1 MNNLL
6 IPKLSGSVLQCIL
19 SSYDY
24 IIAIISKREND
35 VWLLDSYMI
44 KSDVG
49 KECIDDSI
57 IITNADSSRSGKV
70 RSLSEYL
77 DDNKIWRAEFS
88 ILTNDS
94 NLFIV
99 DILLYVSEVSF
110 EKRNY
115 EIYLKDIQESENK
128 SIDQAI
134 WSKICSFISI
144 AKELY
149 TKKGIQKSYY
159 YCTKSNINGILSN
172 YSILFGTLTKL
183 ESAELQTITCLLSS
197 CTVDDAVRRISIESI
212 KSAKAAIMSR
222 NMSHNLG
229 SHYIANTKNY
239 ISNLANAKNDSD
251 LRGLTHLLQ
260 YIQERMDYIATVI
273 SNDVYP
279 LGALNI
285 KSQIFDEL
293 TIDDC
298 GERHGEKYITTNFL
312 LKYIVFSEKY
322 SRVNTDNSKLKNLR
336 IEINYPEVVSKNSG
350 KKIDPIFTGKKDR
363 KEIEESL
370 KLELSKLNIAV
381 PCGIMA
387 RHALFN
393 IIENII
399 RNSAKHN
406 KENSESELVIRLTLK
421 EVDRESLKI
430 SIHDNRGGYDSLI
443 GEYKDGVIA
452 NRLKELRFLEADGS
466 LNKNNKGLKEM
477 IISALWLKNKDV
489 GEVMTRIDNATDG
502 EEKYKIITQECLDI
516 ERSTDGHLSYVLV
529 LPIYQEVM
537 SIKDYLN
544 DRKTLLTKLNN
555 IYADVV
561 TGPSKESDKL
571 EKSFDDIFPRYLV
584 EDEKVEVM
592 PSVEKLKN
600 TICQNLH
607 ISMDDFDKYTIH
619 IDKVVTGNPYKDI
632 KGVENEML
640 ENPTDKQIC
649 FITHF
654 DTQNDNQKKETLE
667 KYKQVAYLDSISGEN
682 FTSTLVSPDFLR
694 DEYLKCK
701 VIESALT
708 KIAIIDERIYEKF
721 APNEKTEQLSVL
733 NELQKDVSD
742 KNIQSVHE
750 LISLIEN
757 YYSSMFAEE
766 KLVIKQLLEEKDLSA
781 HLEENDVN
789 SALNILCPVGL
800 QQNVLDKRG
809 IYVYTI
815 ETNPKGDNIIKDI
828 SGRTTKLG
836 SDISLQKVLFLTI
849 HLGLIEK
856 CKNEGGVKG
865 LMEDIKIHFPD
876 VKYIAIHSGRGNY
889 SADLSADLKDY
900 CFITLSALEAAI
912 NNSKYMLSQLFYNMN
927 YYGKGNINND

>member
-115 EIYLKDIQESENK
+115 KIYLKDIQESENK

-279 LGALNI
+279 LGALNF

-293 TIDDC
+293 TVDDC
-298 GERHGEKYITTNFL
+298 GERHGKDYWTTNFL

-322 SRVNTDNSKLKNLR
+322 SRTDKNSSGLKNLML
-336 IEINYPEVVSKNSG
+336 EVYYPEAESEVKV
-350 KKIDPIFTGKKDR
+350 FTGTTYLSS
-363 KEIEESL
+363 KETAL

-406 KENSESELVIRLTLK
+406 RNNSE
-421 EVDRESLKI
+421 DLKI
-430 SIHDNRGGYDSLI
+430 RIALKKNDVSKQLEISIYDNKGGYEKLI
-443 GEYKDGVIA
+443 GENKDGLVA
-452 NRLKELRFLEADGS
+452 ERLKRIRFLEQDGS
-466 LNKNNKGLKEM
+466 GFNKENKGLKEM
-477 IISALWLKNKDV
+477 IISALWLKNEDV
-489 GEVMTRIDNATDG
+489 GEIMAKIDSAVDG
-502 EEKYKIITQECLDI
+502 EEKYKLITEKCLQIKDEGGNLAYVISLPLYQEIVDI
-516 ERSTDGHLSYVLV
+516 DDSFKPADLKGICADVIVGDKLKSGNFDKSFGDIFTRYLIENDELKNMTGVDKLKRAIHNNLGINVDDYKIHIDGGKVSTNYTGKNVYPV
-529 LPIYQEVM
+529 LPKVTEMDNKQICFVTHFDIKNDSEK
-537 SIKDYLN
+537 KDYLN
-544 DRKTLLTKLNN
+544 Q
-555 IYADVV
+555 Y
-561 TGPSKESDKL
+561 KE
-571 EKSFDDIFPRYLV
+571 
-584 EDEKVEVM
+584 
-592 PSVEKLKN
+592 
-600 TICQNLH
+600 
-607 ISMDDFDKYTIH
+607 
-619 IDKVVTGNPYKDI
+619 
-632 KGVENEML
+632 
-640 ENPTDKQIC
+640 
-649 FITHF
+649 
-654 DTQNDNQKKETLE
+654 
-667 KYKQVAYLDSISGEN
+667 VAYLDSISGEN
-682 FTSTLVSPDFLR
+682 FTSTLVTPEFL
-694 DEYLKCK
+694 DEEYLKCK

-721 APNEKTEQLSVL
+721 AKNEK
-733 NELQKDVSD
+733 QKQMSKEKTVRAYAD
-742 KNIQSVHE
+742 KNINTVSN
-750 LISLIEN
+750 LIDYITEN
-757 YYSSMFAEE
+757 YPSLFAEE
-766 KLVIKQLLEEKDLSA
+766 KDIINKLLNKN
-781 HLEENDVN
+781 NDKRLDESSVN
-789 SALNILCPVGL
+789 IALNILFPVGVTE
-800 QQNVLDKRG
+800 NVLNKRG
-809 IYVYTI
+809 IFIYTM
-815 ETNPKGDNIIKDI
+815 EQGTDNLAVLKSI
-828 SGRTTKLG
+828 SGQNTPLSNEEKLAE
-836 SDISLQKVLFLTI
+836 VHFLSI

-856 CKNEGGVKG
+856 YKNSGGVNK
-865 LMEDIKIHFPD
+865 LMSNIKAHFPG
-876 VKYIAIHSGRGNY
+876 VKYISIHSGRGNF
-889 SADLSADLKDY
+889 SADLSKELKGY
-900 CFITLSALEAAI
+900 CFMTLSALEAAL
-912 NNSKYMLSQLFYNMN
+912 NNSKYMLAQLFYNMN